1 MAIPSSRSTF
11 KEYCLR
17 NLGKGVID
25 INVSDDQAEDRIDEA
40 LQYFAQYHYDGV
52 ERMYL
57 KHEIT
62 QADVDRS
69 KTNDTTTAT
78 DVRDGSVTASFTE
91 GRGFI
96 PMPQAVVSVLNIFP
110 FDDQVDDR
118 IDDALQYFA
127 QYHYDGVERMY
138 LKHEITQSEIDRAK
152 TDASATAT
160 DKVDNSITATWKEG
174 NNFIPV
180 PDSVLAVVKVFDFSD
195 KHSLNMFDVRYQLRL
210 NDLYDFSS
218 ESVIHYEMTMRHLDF
233 LDHILVGEKPLR
245 FNQHQN
251 RLYID
256 MNWSNDITAGD
267 FIIIECYRKLDP
279 TTYTDIFNDIYL
291 KRYTTAL
298 IKRQWGANLS
308 KFEGVQMLGGVTL
321 NGAKIFEEAQQDI
334 EKLEEQIQLA
344 YELPPNYMIG

>member
-1 MAIPSSRSTF
+1 MATPNTKASL
-11 KEYCLR
+11 KEHCLR
-17 NLGKGVID
+17 SLGKPVID
-25 INVSDDQAEDRIDEA
+25 INVD
-40 LQYFAQYHYDGV
+40 
-52 ERMYL
+52 
-57 KHEIT
+57 
-62 QADVDRS
+62 
-69 KTNDTTTAT
+69 
-78 DVRDGSVTASFTE
+78 
-91 GRGFI
+91 
-96 PMPQAVVSVLNIFP
+96 
-110 FDDQVDDR
+110 DDQVDDR

-127 QYHYDGVERMY
+127 QYHYDGIERVY
-138 LKHEITQSEIDRAK
+138 LKHKITQAEIDRAA
-152 TDASATAT
+152 TNASATAT
-160 DKVDNSITATWKEG
+160 DKVDNSITAAWLDG
-174 NNFIPV
+174 NGFIPI
-180 PDSVLAVVKVFDFSD
+180 PESVLSVVKVFDFTD
-195 KHSLNMFDVRYQLRL
+195 KNTVNMFDVRYQLRL

-218 ESVIHYEMTMRHLDF
+218 ESIIHYEMTMQHLDF

-256 MNWSNDITAGD
+256 MDWSQDVNVDD

-279 TTYTDIFNDIYL
+279 NTYTDIYNDIYL

-321 NGAKIFEEAQQDI
+321 NGAKLFEEAQADI